1 MVFVKLQGVFGRKQE
16 EGKEGFH
23 WHFYKSNGFT
33 LRIWPFFKRFSRRLC
48 QSKTA
53 LALGEKCWQFFG
65 RNIWRLTMMN
75 KFPPSRKQHNKEEGK
90 RDHTFL
96 LQVVV
101 SITNKKRLLSW
112 TVKFKQ
118 KNK

>member
-1 MVFVKLQGVFGRKQE
+1 MK
-16 EGKEGFH
+16 
-23 WHFYKSNGFT
+23 
-33 LRIWPFFKRFSRRLC
+33 
-48 QSKTA
+48 
-53 LALGEKCWQFFG
+53 
-65 RNIWRLTMMN
+65 N

-118 KNK
+118 KKKRW